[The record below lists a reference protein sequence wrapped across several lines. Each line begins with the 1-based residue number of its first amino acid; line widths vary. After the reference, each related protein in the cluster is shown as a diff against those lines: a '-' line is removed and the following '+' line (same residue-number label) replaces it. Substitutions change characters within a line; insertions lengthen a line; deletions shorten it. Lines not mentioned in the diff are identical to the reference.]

1 MTRKIFRKLSQI
13 SFLAASLFSLSQS
26 DIKTSDI
33 KTMETVSRIIIL
45 TLCCS
50 SLLASCSNSKKTN
63 LIDKDGNLHILTRE
77 GGKIMEPGPKQI
89 IVRGRDTVVTI
100 DEAGQRKIWISSGAT
115 NIDTT
120 KIQYYLKKRNGN
132 NVNIYLLS
140 PADQSPV
147 RVTM

>member
-1 MTRKIFRKLSQI
+1 M
-13 SFLAASLFSLSQS
+13 
-26 DIKTSDI
+26 
-33 KTMETVSRIIIL
+33 
-45 TLCCS
+45 
-50 SLLASCSNSKKTN
+50 ASCSNSKKTN